1 MHRKVVL
8 YLSAAAVLMLSGCA
22 VAAKV
27 RARDD
32 MEASKAAYKRCL
44 QEHPDDPS
52 KCEGLRQAYEADLKA
67 FRATSH
73 ALTDSSTV
81 TIEK

>member
-1 MHRKVVL
+1 MISRVL
-8 YLSAAAVLMLSGCA
+8 VYMSAAGVLMLSGCA
-22 VAAKV
+22 IAAKV

-32 MEASKAAYKRCL
+32 MEASKAVYKRCL
-44 QEHPDDPS
+44 QEHPDDPL
-52 KCEGLRQAYEADLKA
+52 KCEALRQAYEADLKA

-73 ALTDSSTV
+73 ALTGSASV